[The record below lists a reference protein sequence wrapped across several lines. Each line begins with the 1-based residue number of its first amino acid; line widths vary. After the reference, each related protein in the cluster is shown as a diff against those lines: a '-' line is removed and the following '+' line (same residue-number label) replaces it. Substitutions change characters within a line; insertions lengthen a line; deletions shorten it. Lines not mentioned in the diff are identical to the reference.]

1 MFAKIKGFVSGLG
14 VGAIVAVGVT
24 LWIVS
29 AEGCRFRRQAQLE
42 AKPVEA
48 MPTERALKM
57 EAVAY
62 QCPDLGPVVILKPSE
77 KQVEKIAS
85 DYQIAKDD
93 LERKLRVLGEFDL
106 VPMEWG
112 GTALSYLDP
121 EGHERLRVNP
131 KAQPILE
138 IPAQWSFYV
147 EGSFTIHEQGGE
159 VNTGNRYAGGVQYD
173 ALRFARFHLEPFAEA
188 GWRGEL
194 GSYAEAGV
202 RVSYKTR

>member
-1 MFAKIKGFVSGLG
+1 MMFAKIKGFVSGLG

-62 QCPDLGPVVILKPSE
+62 QCPELGAVIVIRPDE
-77 KQVEKIAS
+77 KTADKIAD
-85 DYQIAKDD
+85 DYGVPVRD
-93 LERKLRVLGEFDL
+93 LAGFRILGEHDI
-106 VPMEWG
+106 PRMEWG
-112 GTALSYLDP
+112 GTALSYLDSD
-121 EGHERLRVNP
+121 GRERLRVNP

-147 EGSFTIHEQGGE
+147 EGAITASDQGG
-159 VNTGNRYAGGVQYD
+159 TGNRYAGGVQYD